1 MSPPLAAAAQMPS
14 GAAPTSTSPKLR
26 LRDWYMVLVLM
37 LFLVLSFIDRS
48 ALFLLVAPI
57 KKDLGL
63 SDTQMSFLLGVAF
76 AAIYT
81 LVGVPAGYLLDRFNR
96 RNLILSA
103 VLLWTV
109 MTGMS
114 GFASS
119 FALLLFFRTG
129 VGLGEAFL
137 SPAAMSMIRDTFPL
151 ATRGR
156 AFSLYNLGIA
166 FGGGASLLLV
176 GFLLKLF
183 PGDVSIL
190 VPMLG
195 EMRPWQAV
203 LAIIGFGG
211 VPIALLALTL
221 REPGRSVA
229 PGEGEASPSFAAAWV
244 HVKAH
249 WAVYLPLLL
258 FNAFGGIAIF
268 GYNAWIPTA
277 ISRLYGVAPPNVGM
291 ALGTLHLVASPLGL
305 LACGVVFDTMVKR
318 RGTGFAA
325 RVGGA
330 MIFFGAMMT
339 VAATQV
345 ADVRWT
351 WALLALQLFTL
362 PWAAIAGST
371 ILTVATPG
379 RMTAKL
385 AAVGFIA
392 LNLIGLG
399 LGPTLIAATSDYL
412 LGGGPRAIGDALS
425 IVCGGS
431 MAVSALCLAWCSAG
445 LRRHFPVAVRPAG
458 IA

>member
-1 MSPPLAAAAQMPS
+1 MSIPGAALAAMPS
-14 GAAPTSTSPKLR
+14 VGTSPAAVSQPR
-26 LRDWYMVLVLM
+26 LRDWAMVLVLM
-37 LFLVLSFIDRS
+37 LFLVLSFVDRS

-63 SDTQMSFLLGVAF
+63 SDTQMSLLLGVSF

-81 LVGVPAGYLLDRFNR
+81 LAGIPAGYFLDRFNR
-96 RNLILSA
+96 RNLLFVA
-103 VLLWTV
+103 VLLWTA
-109 MTGMS
+109 MTGLS
-114 GFASS
+114 GFAGS
-119 FALLLFFRTG
+119 FAMLLFLRTG

-151 ATRGR
+151 ASRGR

-166 FGGGASLLLV
+166 LGGGASLFLV
-176 GFLLKLF
+176 GALLKLF
-183 PGDVSIL
+183 PDSAPATLPL
-190 VPMLG
+190 VG
-195 EMRPWQAV
+195 ELRPWQAV
-203 LAIIGFGG
+203 LVIIGFSG
-211 VPIALLALTL
+211 VPIALLALLL
-221 REPGRSVA
+221 REPMRAAA
-229 PGEGEASPSFAAAWV
+229 PGESANSPSFAAAWV

-249 WAVYLPLLL
+249 WTVYLPLLL

-277 ISRLYGVAPPNVGM
+277 ISRLYGVAPPTVGM
-291 ALGTLHLVASPLGL
+291 TLGTLHLVASPLGL
-305 LACGVVFDTMVKR
+305 LACGVVFDTMVRR

-330 MIFFGAMMT
+330 MIFAGAMMT

-445 LRRHFPVAVRPAG
+445 LHRHFPVATRPAST
-458 IA
+458 A